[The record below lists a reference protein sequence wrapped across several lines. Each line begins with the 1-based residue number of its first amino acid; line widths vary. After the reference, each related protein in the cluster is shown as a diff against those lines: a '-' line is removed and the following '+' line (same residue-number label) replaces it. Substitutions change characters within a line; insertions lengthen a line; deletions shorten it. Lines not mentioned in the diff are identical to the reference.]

1 MLVTG
6 GLGFVGSHVCVALA
20 EAGYDIVALDNL
32 ANARL
37 SVLARLREIAGRRIS
52 FVRADVR
59 DGRALAQVFR
69 RRPVAA
75 VLHFAGLKAVHESV
89 AQPLEYYDTN
99 VGGTLTLLRAMRQH
113 DVRRLVFSS
122 SCTVY
127 GAPESLPLT
136 ETHPLRPANPYG
148 RTKMIAEGL
157 IADCA
162 AAWPELKYALL
173 RYFNPVGAHPSGRIG
188 EDPLGVPNNLFP
200 YIAQVA
206 VGRRAKLNVW
216 GGDYDTQ
223 DGTGVRDY
231 IHVMDL
237 AAGHVAALA
246 RLESQPESFTV
257 NLGTGRGYSVLEV
270 VKTFERVCGRPIP
283 YEIRERRAGDLAQ
296 SWADATLA
304 ERLLGWRARYGLE
317 DMCRDAWRWQS
328 LNPDGY
334 PERPVS
340 AAETRRRR
348 SRRRS

>member
-1 MLVTG
+1 M
-6 GLGFVGSHVCVALA
+6 
-20 EAGYDIVALDNL
+20 
-32 ANARL
+32 
-37 SVLARLREIAGRRIS
+37 
-52 FVRADVR
+52 
-59 DGRALAQVFR
+59 
-69 RRPVAA
+69 
-75 VLHFAGLKAVHESV
+75 HESV

-206 VGRRAKLNVW
+206 VGRRPKLNVW